1 MLLGGML
8 LVLTFLI
15 NSYHE
20 PDHPGEGFNY
30 AYVTG
35 AAMIA
40 VFLAS
45 FYLFYSKTG
54 GTDRAQ
60 GTRPR

>member
-8 LVLTFLI
+8 LILTFLI
-15 NSYHE
+15 NDYHGQ
-20 PDHPGEGFNY
+20 DSVDGFNY

-45 FYLFYSKTG
+45 FYLFYSKNG
-54 GTDRAQ
+54 RN
-60 GTRPR
+60 R

>member
-8 LVLTFLI
+8 LILTFLI
-15 NSYHE
+15 NNYHE
-20 PDHPGEGFNY
+20 SDRPGEGFNY

-35 AAMIA
+35 AAMIG

-45 FYLFYSKTG
+45 FYLFYSKNGRTS
-54 GTDRAQ
+54 
-60 GTRPR
+60 